1 MQVFGKNYSWVLSR
15 QFRDEAIVMV
25 VTRQMTRIKARV
37 LIKVKT
43 MAMAR
48 FMGREI
54 GMVWTGQ
61 KLGLGSGQC

>member
-1 MQVFGKNYSWVLSR
+1 MFSVQAIV
-15 QFRDEAIVMV
+15 RDEVIAMV

-48 FMGREI
+48 FMSREI
-54 GMVWTGQ
+54 GMVWTGL
-61 KLGLGSGQC
+61 KLGLGLGQC